1 MHINKGLILPVV
13 LDRNLQ
19 VRLLSIIRNL
29 HLIDEMNFEASW
41 KVEFGFELPSSKGF
55 NSFLYGPSGM
65 KFGTC
70 IV

>member
-1 MHINKGLILPVV
+1 MTEICKSDCCQSLE
-13 LDRNLQ
+13 
-19 VRLLSIIRNL
+19 NL

-41 KVEFGFELPSSKGF
+41 KVDYEFELPSSKGF
-55 NSFLYGPSGM
+55 NSFLCGPSGM